1 MTCENS
7 GVFDSHV
14 QRWWGEVVLRPGLRP
29 KYMVHRVFN
38 LAILGRKG
46 VVYFLLLPE
55 PQTGAFK
62 QIVHPPVLSFLYQ

>member
-1 MTCENS
+1 VGGS
-7 GVFDSHV
+7 GAPAGIRTRVFGSLPLPN
-14 QRWWGEVVLRPGLRP
+14 GERP
-29 KYMVHRVFN
+29 KYMVHGVFN